1 MNFNSIELKFI
12 FLPPIRW
19 LSLYFYLYLSIS
31 LSLSISRF
39 PLLFH
44 SLPLSRCV
52 SVCVFS
58 NFLPVVQIGVLSSSL
73 LSLSYC
79 ITSRLFV
86 KIQLIVAKLLHIPF
100 SLHSISFWDNMHI
113 HSIKPGHL
121 KFIEFPC
128 TMLCVS
134 FHNVHVKHS
143 YKWQINRTEPNQLT
157 FTIINNQII
166 LFIFILRIQL
176 MCYHFT
182 IKLSKQNS

>member
-1 MNFNSIELKFI
+1 MQIVYQRQRRWRWQQHHEQHQKEEKHAEYTFVITVEREMNFNSIELKFI

-44 SLPLSRCV
+44 SLPHSRCV

-143 YKWQINRTEPNQLT
+143 YK
-157 FTIINNQII
+157 
-166 LFIFILRIQL
+166 
-176 MCYHFT
+176 
-182 IKLSKQNS
+182 